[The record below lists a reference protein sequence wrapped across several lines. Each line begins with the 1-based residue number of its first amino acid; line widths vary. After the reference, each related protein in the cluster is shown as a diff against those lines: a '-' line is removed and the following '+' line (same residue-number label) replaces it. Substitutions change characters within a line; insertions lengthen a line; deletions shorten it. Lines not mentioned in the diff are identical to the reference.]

1 MPTTVA
7 FSGLNVHIFFG
18 WPPPPE
24 KDEVKALGAKWNP
37 KDKIWVA
44 PVTYEMAEWL
54 QNHGVEIPDTVVVP
68 DPAVPEIPEGESLE
82 EILAESWATDA
93 DIEIAAPDGVAYR
106 PFQKAGIAWALKRPG
121 ALIGDDM
128 GLGKA
133 QPMSEPVLTPTGWQP
148 IGDLRVGDEVIGS
161 DGYPTRVLGVYP
173 QRDRRVVR
181 VTMSDGSWTRCGYD
195 HLWTVQRVRTK
206 HAQWRTIS
214 TSQLVDKGLV
224 DKWGNRTWRIPMVQ
238 SVQYPP
244 TKCPI
249 DPYVLGVIL
258 GDASI
263 DSKGHVCLCTDLGII
278 ENLDVAGTIGHHKSG
293 GIAYLN
299 TTALAD
305 DLEQLGLAGCRSH
318 EKFVPVEYLHGT
330 VDDRLALLQ
339 GLFDT
344 DGYAMPDGGAEFS
357 STSAMLVDAVAEIV
371 ESFGGV
377 ARGRCKAASTY
388 TYKGEQRTGKLAER
402 INIKLPPP
410 LAPFRLAR
418 KLDAYALPT
427 KYPPTRLIA
436 SITPELDEDSVCI
449 RVEADD
455 QLYVTRHHIVTHNTI
470 QALGVINAD
479 TEVHSALIVCP
490 LSVALNWRGESVKWL
505 VRDLSVGVATS
516 KEFPETDIVI
526 AHWGILAKHTDALRM
541 RNWDLI
547 ALDEAHYA
555 KNPKAKRTQAI
566 FGGRDMEAL
575 TARHKLALTG
585 TPIPNRPIE
594 LYPLLKWLAP
604 KQYDNWFEYATT
616 YCGAYKTRY
625 GWDVSGASNLDELQ
639 EQLRTIMIRRLKKDV
654 LTELPP
660 KIRQVILLDADT
672 PELRAVLHS
681 EETAK
686 KETEVAVTRARI
698 DVELAKAQSPE
709 EYKKAVASLHEAQ
722 GVAFTQISKVRH
734 ETALAKIPQVL
745 AHVKDIL
752 DNEGQKVI
760 IFAHHRDVIDRLREG
775 LEAGDSDAPGVE
787 TVSIMGGDPPEERQA
802 AIDSFQ
808 NDPSTR
814 VFLGSIGAAKEGIT
828 LTAADISIFAEL
840 DWVPGNL
847 SQAEDRCYRIGQ
859 RNSVLIQHLL
869 VDGSIDALMA
879 DTILTKQAV
888 LDQALD
894 QKHEGTVSS
903 LPEPIPIGDP
913 DSSMRFAPAE
923 DGNTWKIVGDKED
936 ESPTEDASK
945 QGSEGATT
953 GTPQSE
959 VAKRA
964 EWITPKDIEAVHEGL
979 RLLAG
984 LDFDHAQEVNG
995 VGFSKIDVGIG
1006 HDLAGRDA
1014 LTPKQ
1019 AALGAKLTN
1028 KYRRQLPDECSRVWN
1043 DLKDRMAR
1051 PPATST
1057 PETPPTAQPEPECAP
1072 QVEGDEPVQLGFG
1085 FGHRRGLR

>member
-1 MPTTVA
+1 MNTIT
-7 FSGLNVHIFFG
+7 FHGSKCHIVFG

-24 KDEVKALGAKWNP
+24 KDEVKQLGAKWNP
-37 KDKIWVA
+37 RDKVWIA
-44 PVTYEMAEWL
+44 SITYELAEWL
-54 QNHGVEIPDTVVVP
+54 RQHGVEIPADVVVP
-68 DPAVPEIPEGESLE
+68 DPPVPELPEGESME

-93 DIEIAAPDGVAYR
+93 DIEIPAPNGVDYR

-133 QPMSEPVLTPTGWQP
+133 QPVTEPVLTPTGWQP
-148 IGDLRVGDEVIGS
+148 IGNLRVGDEVIGS

-173 QRDRRVVR
+173 QKDRRVVR
-181 VTMSDGSWTRCGYD
+181 ITMSDGSWTRCTPD
-195 HLWTVQRVRTK
+195 HLWAVQRVQTR
-206 HAQWRTIS
+206 HAQWRTMS
-214 TSQLVDKGLV
+214 TSEIMDKGLI
-224 DKWGNRTWRIPMVQ
+224 DKWRNRTWRIPMVQ
-238 SVQYPP
+238 PVQYSP

-249 DPYVLGVIL
+249 DPYVFGVIL

-263 DSKGHVCLCTDLGII
+263 NSKGHVCLCTDLKTI
-278 ENLDVAGTIGHHKSG
+278 EKLAVPGTIGYHKSS

-305 DLEQLGLAGCRSH
+305 DLKQLGVAGCRAH
-318 EKFVPVEYLHGT
+318 EKFVPAVYLHGT

-339 GLFDT
+339 GLLDT

-357 STSAMLVDAVAEIV
+357 STSPLLVNAVAEIV
-371 ESFGGV
+371 ESLGGV
-377 ARGRCKAASTY
+377 ARGRRKSASAY
-388 TYKGEQRTGKLAER
+388 TYGSERKTGKPAER

-418 KLDAYALPT
+418 KLDTYVVPT

-436 SITPELDEDSVCI
+436 SITPELDEDTVCI

-455 QLYVTRHHIVTHNTI
+455 QLYVTRDYIVTHNTI
-470 QALGVINAD
+470 QALGVVNAD
-479 TEVHSALIVCP
+479 PDVGSALIVCP
-490 LSVALNWRGESVKWL
+490 LSVALNWRNEAAKWL
-505 VRDLSVGVATS
+505 AREMSVGVATS

-526 AHWGILAKHTDALRM
+526 AHWGILTKHTDALRM
-541 RNWDLI
+541 RDWDLI

-555 KNPKAKRTQAI
+555 KNPRAKRTQAI
-566 FGGRDMEAL
+566 FGSRSGDKAL
-575 TARHKLALTG
+575 TAKHRLALTG

-594 LYPLLKWLAP
+594 LYPLLNWLAP
-604 KQYDNWFEYATT
+604 RQFDNWFNYATQ
-616 YCGAYKTRY
+616 YCAAYKTRY
-625 GWDVSGASNLDELQ
+625 GWDVNGASNLDELQ
-639 EQLRTIMIRRLKKDV
+639 EKLRTIMIRRLKKDV

-660 KIRQVILLDADT
+660 KTRQVILLDADT

-686 KETEVAVTRARI
+686 TVTEVAVTRARI

-745 AHVKDIL
+745 VHVKDIL

-787 TVSIMGGDPPEERQA
+787 TVSIMGGDAPEERQA
-802 AIDSFQ
+802 AIASFQ
-808 NDPSTR
+808 NDPATR

-859 RNSVLIQHLL
+859 RNSVLVQHLL

-879 DTILTKQAV
+879 DTILAKQAV
-888 LDQALD
+888 LDEALD
-894 QKHEGTVSS
+894 QRHEGTVTTLPDRAPVGNPNSS
-903 LPEPIPIGDP
+903 LI
-913 DSSMRFAPAE
+913 FAQVE
-923 DGNTWKIVGDKED
+923 NGNTWEAKGEG
-936 ESPTEDASK
+936 ETRSPVEDANDA
-945 QGSEGATT
+945 ATS
-953 GTPQSE
+953 GLPLSE

-964 EWITPKDIEAVHEGL
+964 EWITPDEIQMVHKGL
-979 RLLAG
+979 RLLSG
-984 LDFDHAQEVNG
+984 MDWDHAQEVNG
-995 VGFSKIDVGIG
+995 IGFSKIDVGIG
-1006 HDLAGRDA
+1006 HDLAGRDT
-1014 LTPKQ
+1014 LSPKQ

-1028 KYRRQLPDECSRVWN
+1028 KYRRQLPEECSRVWN
-1043 DLKDRMAR
+1043 DLKDRMVQASEI
-1051 PPATST
+1051 AK
-1057 PETPPTAQPEPECAP
+1057 E
-1072 QVEGDEPVQLGFG
+1072 VEDGDKGLEVPVQLGFG
-1085 FGHRRGLR
+1085 LRKGLR